1 MIMLIRLTQLAFQ
14 IYTFM
19 LFARILSSWLP
30 QLNEYRLMQ
39 LINQWTDPYLN
50 FFRSFVPP
58 LGMIDFSPIIAFL
71 CLGFLQNIVIS
82 LMVGLVR

>member
-1 MIMLIRLTQLAFQ
+1 MLTLIQIVHVAFQ

-39 LINQWTDPYLN
+39 FICALTDPYLN
-50 FFRSFVPP
+50 FFRRFVPP
-58 LGMIDFSPIIAFL
+58 FGMMDFSPIIAFL
-71 CLGFLQNIVIS
+71 CLGFIQNIIMS
-82 LMVGLVR
+82 LMIGMVR

>member
-1 MIMLIRLTQLAFQ
+1 
-14 IYTFM
+14 M

-30 QLNEYRLMQ
+30 QLNEYRVMQ

-50 FFRSFVPP
+50 FLEVLFP
-58 LGMIDFSPIIAFL
+58 LGMIDFSPIIAFSVWV
-71 CLGFLQNIVIS
+71 FYQNIVIS

>member
-1 MIMLIRLTQLAFQ
+1 MLIRFTQLAFQ

-19 LFARILSSWLP
+19 LFAKILSSWLP

-50 FFRSFVPP
+50 FFRKFVPP

-71 CLGFLQNIVIS
+71 CLGFLQNIIIS
-82 LMVGLVR
+82 LMIGLVR